1 MQLVGGWASGG
12 QGTGSSLTEPTHF
25 ETHTLCN
32 PLHMPI
38 ALQEN
43 RDDDEVHGIQEF
55 IVGGAGK
62 GAVHISDI
70 NQFRVTKDALH
81 YVLHPQGI

>member
-1 MQLVGGWASGG
+1 
-12 QGTGSSLTEPTHF
+12 
-25 ETHTLCN
+25 
-32 PLHMPI
+32 MPI

-62 GAVHISDI
+62 SPMHISDI

-81 YVLHPQGI
+81 YVLRP